1 MVRTAVTL
9 PAMTL
14 ALLLVGIVTPAQEAT
29 PEVPVPPN
37 GPSAPAD
44 EGLEQQGLI
53 IDDMEGE
60 PADRWHD
67 VYDRNMADLVRDDEI
82 VREGLTS
89 GRWEPETAA
98 RYIFSASIPHDWS
111 GHEVLTM
118 WIHSE
123 RASGARM
130 IIILASDTPATEQT
144 DFYRHVV
151 DIDWE
156 GWRQLRLTPR
166 SFQVALQPAGWQ
178 KIDSIRFGFSGGF
191 ARYVPGTVLRFDAI
205 CVEASP
211 PEGDHLLIFD
221 SDSDWGCMSISGGKL
236 DCVPDPEGSDAR
248 VARWGD
254 TVLQTY
260 VWNNA
265 VPRDWSP
272 YDYLNM
278 WVYCEHPDEGEFMVW
293 IESGNP
299 ATDRQDC
306 YCTRI
311 ALDWQGWKLHTL
323 PLQSLQVVREPLGW
337 DQIGIL
343 KFYTAPYC
351 RQGDGTALCF
361 GDMWLSVEPPTD
373 AEQ

>member
-1 MVRTAVTL
+1 M
-9 PAMTL
+9 
-14 ALLLVGIVTPAQEAT
+14 VGIRTTLREMALAVLLAGMVTIALGARADA
-29 PEVPVPPN
+29 PVAPN

-44 EGLEQQGLI
+44 QAQVQDRLT

-67 VYDRNMADLVRDDEI
+67 VYDRNMADLVLDDEI
-82 VREGLTS
+82 VKEGLTS
-89 GRWEPETAA
+89 GRWEPDTAA
-98 RYIFSASIPHDWS
+98 RYIFNGAISHDWS

-118 WIHSE
+118 WLNSE
-123 RASGARM
+123 RATGARM

-144 DFYRHVV
+144 DFFRHVV

-166 SFQVALQPAGWQ
+166 SFQVALQPAGWH

-191 ARYVPGTVLRFDAI
+191 ARHVPGTVLRFDAI
-205 CVEASP
+205 RVEASP
-211 PEGDHLLIFD
+211 PAGDHLLIFD

-236 DCVPDPEGSDAR
+236 DCVPDPDGSGER

-254 TVLQTY
+254 TVMQTY

-272 YDYLNM
+272 YGYLNM

-299 ATDRQDC
+299 ETDRQDC

-311 ALDWQGWKLHTL
+311 PLDWQGWRLHTL
-323 PLQSLQVVREPLGW
+323 ALQNLQIVREPLGW
-337 DQIGIL
+337 NHIDIL

-361 GDMWLSVEPPTD
+361 GDMWLSLEPPD